1 MISFLIIT
9 SFLLTSQG
17 LDRLALASF
26 NSISMKILIHLI
38 KNLKFVEYFLIFQR
52 LLTRYGMIV
61 LYLNC
66 VKNVIS
72 QDIINILRN
81 FFRNRKEKV
90 VLNGQCSSWAYV
102 SAGVPLGSILRCLLF
117 LIYINDLSDGL
128 ICSYI
133 SNKVLHFT

>member
-26 NSISMKILIHLI
+26 NPISMKILMHLI
-38 KNLKFVEYFLIFQR
+38 KDLKFVEYFLIFQR

-72 QDIINILRN
+72 LDIINILRN

-102 SAGVPLGSILRCLLF
+102 SAGVALGSILRCLLF
-117 LIYINDLSDGL
+117 LLYI
-128 ICSYI
+128 CYI
-133 SNKVLHFT
+133 